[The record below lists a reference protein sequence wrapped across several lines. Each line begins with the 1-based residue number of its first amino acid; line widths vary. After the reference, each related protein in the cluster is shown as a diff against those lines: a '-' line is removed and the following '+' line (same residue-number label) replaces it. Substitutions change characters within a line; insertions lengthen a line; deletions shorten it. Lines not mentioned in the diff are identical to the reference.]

1 MKPIKTWSASLT
13 TALLLAA
20 CGGGGNDAPP
30 ADTQAQAL
38 SARRPFTAVV
48 SFGDSLSDVGTYT
61 PKTAIPG
68 TSPTVYLGGKFT
80 TNSPTSKIWVENVAA
95 RLGLVVNPAV
105 VGWNGIGAVQDCP
118 AAAQGLGATCTAYGQ
133 GGARVTDPIGIRHEA
148 GALTVPIQ
156 AQIANHLSHF
166 KSFKSTDLIFLW
178 AGANDL
184 LWQMEQDPAKNPES
198 FVVKLFTIQAQ
209 AQAGLITPADAQL
222 SIDRA
227 LAASQAV
234 MRTAALEMTG
244 YIRTQILAKGGK
256 YVVVMTLPDGAV
268 TPEGVATTAFSPEL
282 GAALTALS
290 DAFNQGLKD
299 GLKGQPVQTIDI
311 RGFISDVVAHP
322 ADHQMANASVPAC
335 DATKMAR
342 ITNDAV
348 TDGFSLFCNATPG
361 APYNGIRD
369 GANVNTWF
377 FADGNHPTVGGY
389 RLISD
394 EVMRQ
399 LRRFGWVRGEMSEST
414 L

>member
-1 MKPIKTWSASLT
+1 MKPIKTWSATLA

-20 CGGGGNDAPP
+20 CGGGGTDAPS
-30 ADTQAQAL
+30 ANATAEAL
-38 SARRPFTAVV
+38 NAKRPFTAVV

-61 PKTAIPG
+61 PATVIPG
-68 TSPTVYLGGKFT
+68 SSPPIYLGGKFT

-95 RLGLVVNPAV
+95 RLGLVVTPAE
-105 VGWNGIGAVQDCP
+105 VGWNGYVQDCP
-118 AAAQGLGATCTAYGQ
+118 AAAQGLAATCTAYGQ
-133 GGARVTDPIGIRHEA
+133 GGARVTAANGIRHEV

-156 AQIANHLSHF
+156 AQIAHHLSHF
-166 KSFKSTDLIFLW
+166 KSFKSTDLILLW

-209 AQAGLITPADAQL
+209 AQAGLVTPAQAQVL
-222 SIDRA
+222 IGQA

-244 YIRTQILAKGGK
+244 YIRSQILAKGGK
-256 YVVVMTLPDGAV
+256 YVAVLTLPDGAV
-268 TPEGVATTAFSPEL
+268 TPEGVATTAFSPVL
-282 GAALTALS
+282 GAALTSFS

-299 GLKGQPVQTIDI
+299 GLKGQQVQTIDI
-311 RGFISDVVAHP
+311 QTFISDVVAHP
-322 ADHQMANASVPAC
+322 AIHQMVNASVPAC
-335 DATKMAR
+335 DAAKMAQ
-342 ITNDAV
+342 ITGGAV

-361 APYNGIRD
+361 APYNGIRA
-369 GANVNTWF
+369 GADINTWF

-399 LRRFGWVRGEMSEST
+399 LKCFGWVKGSDFAD
-414 L
+414 LL

>member
-1 MKPIKTWSASLT
+1 MKPIKSWST
-13 TALLLAA
+13 TLAAALLLAA
-20 CGGGGNDAPP
+20 CGGGGTDGPTT
-30 ADTQAQAL
+30 DTTSSAL
-38 SARRPFTAVV
+38 NARRPFTSVV

-61 PKTAIPG
+61 PATAIPG
-68 TSPTVYLGGKFT
+68 SSPPIYLGGKFT
-80 TNSPTSKIWVENVAA
+80 TNSATSKIWVENVAA
-95 RLGLVVNPAV
+95 RLGLMVTPAQ
-105 VGWNGIGAVQDCP
+105 VGWNGRVQDCP
-118 AAAQGLGATCTAYGQ
+118 AAAQGLAATCTAYGQ
-133 GGARVTDPIGIRHEA
+133 GGARVTDPFGIRHDI

-156 AQIANHLSHF
+156 VQIDRHLQNF
-166 KSFKSTDLIFLW
+166 KTFKSTDLILLW

-209 AQAGLITPADAQL
+209 AQAGQITPAEAQTR
-222 SIDRA
+222 IGQA

-256 YVVVMTLPDGAV
+256 YVAVLTLPDPAV
-268 TPEGVATTAFSPEL
+268 TPEGVATTALSPVL
-282 GAALTALS
+282 GAALTAFS

-299 GLKGQPVQTIDI
+299 GLKGQAVQTIDI
-311 RGFISDVVAHP
+311 RTFISDVVAHP
-322 ADHQMANASVPAC
+322 SNHHIVNATVPAC
-335 DATKMAR
+335 DAEKMAR
-342 ITNDAV
+342 ITGGAV

-361 APYNGIRD
+361 AAYNGIRD
-369 GANVNTWF
+369 GANIYSWF
-377 FADGNHPTVGGY
+377 FADQNHPTVGGY

-399 LRRFGWVRGEMSEST
+399 LKSVGWLRGQDSEDF